1 MEDIKFEDALS
12 RLEMIVNDLEKGGLT
27 LEESLKKFEEGIKLS
42 DYCVKK
48 LEEVEKKIE
57 VLSNGE
63 VTPME
68 QGEGPPTA

>member
-12 RLEMIVNDLEKGGLT
+12 RLDMIVNDLEKGGLT
-27 LEESLKKFEEGIKLS
+27 LEESLKEFEEGIKLS

>member
-57 VLSNGE
+57 VLSNGG

>member
-1 MEDIKFEDALS
+1 MGDIKFEEALS
-12 RLEMIVNDLEKGGLT
+12 RLETIVNDLEKGGLT
-27 LEESLKKFEEGIKLS
+27 LEDSLKKFEEGIKLS

-63 VTPME
+63 ITPVE
-68 QGEGPPTA
+68 QGEEPPAS

>member
-57 VLSNGE
+57 VLSNGG
-63 VTPME
+63 VSPME

>member
-57 VLSNGE
+57 VLSNGG
-63 VTPME
+63 VTTME
-68 QGEGPPTA
+68 QGEGPPTT

>member
-27 LEESLKKFEEGIKLS
+27 LEESLKEFEEGIKLS

>member
-1 MEDIKFEDALS
+1 MEEIKFEEALS
-12 RLEMIVNDLEKGGLT
+12 RLETIVNDLEKGGLT

-57 VLSNGE
+57 ILSNGE
-63 VTPME
+63 IKPAA
-68 QGEGPPTA
+68 QGEGPPVS

>member
-12 RLEMIVNDLEKGGLT
+12 RLEMIVNDLEEGGLT

-57 VLSNGE
+57 VLSNGG

-68 QGEGPPTA
+68 QGEGPPTT

>member
-27 LEESLKKFEEGIKLS
+27 LEESLKEFEEGIKLS

-68 QGEGPPTA
+68 QGEGPPTT

>member
-1 MEDIKFEDALS
+1 MEDIKFEEALS

-63 VTPME
+63 ITPME
-68 QGEGPPTA
+68 QGEGPPIS

>member
-57 VLSNGE
+57 VLSNGG

-68 QGEGPPTA
+68 QGEGPPTT

>member
-48 LEEVEKKIE
+48 LEELEKKIE
-57 VLSNGE
+57 VLSNGG

-68 QGEGPPTA
+68 QGEGPPTT